1 LLRRPF
7 IFSLVLSLAL
17 LMSFSSKALAGDQR
31 WLALSVNDRVIVDR
45 LASDLFRTHIY
56 VNQISAPEWRYL
68 NPAQKAPFRRNAM
81 DILGAQASAP
91 PQRAP
96 APYGHDI

>member
-1 LLRRPF
+1 
-7 IFSLVLSLAL
+7 
-17 LMSFSSKALAGDQR
+17 MSFSSKALAGDQR

-81 DILGAQASAP
+81 DILGARKDIFAGN
-91 PQRAP
+91 
-96 APYGHDI
+96 GHPDLDFLTAISDFANGDISVILNDQ